1 MIILDT
7 NVISEMMKAK
17 PDAEVESWLASQPT
31 EEIFISNVTEPE
43 LRFGVQLLPT
53 GRRHTRISAAVDEML
68 GQEFADRILP
78 FDSSAT
84 VAYAAI
90 AAQRHLSGRPI
101 SQFDAQIAA
110 IAKSQNAG
118 LATRNVTD
126 FEGCGLRLIDPWAA
140 KTAP

>member
-17 PDAEVESWLASQPT
+17 PDAEVEAWLASQPP
-31 EEIFISNVTEPE
+31 EEIFISTVTEAE

-53 GRRHTRISAAVDEML
+53 GRRRNRISAAVDAVL
-68 GQEFADRILP
+68 GREFANRILP
-78 FDSSAT
+78 FDSSAA
-84 VAYAAI
+84 VAYAEI
-90 AAQRHLSGRPI
+90 AAQRRLSGRPI
-101 SQFDAQIAA
+101 SQSDAQIAA

-118 LATRNVTD
+118 MATRNVTD

-140 KTAP
+140 KTAS